1 MINQAHVCKKHFL
14 ASSILIAL
22 AMPTYAQQTTGSISA
37 EEQGIERITVTS
49 RKRVETLVEVPMN
62 VTSVSAIEISD
73 RNLLNKDDLFRTLA
87 GAATPTGTL
96 ILRGLS
102 GGNGAAPSTTSSFTD
117 DIPFDFRDLYDVEA
131 VEVLRGPQGTLW
143 GSNAIGGTVRVITQK
158 PRLDTFEV
166 LSSVQSKSTKN
177 IDGLDLQAWGAINI
191 PLISD
196 TLALRVTGHGSKK
209 PGAVVNAN
217 TGVQREVE
225 DQYTRT
231 QLLWKLNDD
240 TSFNFGY
247 YNVQRSTAGYRM
259 SDLSQPAAHRTVAN
273 TTVNPDALNGY
284 DVSYNLRP
292 CEAGQNR
299 AACFGNVTSTH
310 NSKYLVWESL
320 DNWLE
325 AETDLITVTGNFDN
339 VLDVADITYSG
350 SYTKYQEDSLENWS
364 RLDMG
369 DLVKTWMINHDKTS
383 RVTHELRIQDIGK
396 HENLKW
402 TVGAFYD
409 KSWRGAIPNLQW
421 QYHESDEASIAVF
434 TDQTDFDLNDDVN
447 DPFMFWSDW
456 WGAEG
461 IYNVGQLGETLYG
474 DRSKNYN
481 MYYNGSYTKE
491 VAYFG
496 ELSYT
501 IKTANIGSFEITA
514 GIRYYDLSD
523 YASFG
528 YSGVWEGPGGRQ
540 VVSEGDESGNRK
552 KLSVAWLPDSGNYSV
567 YALYSEGYRPGGNN
581 PPLANACRN
590 DEYAAAFQDRYTS
603 DSIDNYEIGYK
614 ANFSN
619 FQFAAA
625 IYQID
630 WDDVWASVYMPSC
643 GFSYTANAAKA
654 RSRGIEWESKY
665 RLANELDIIFNAS
678 YTNAEMLSDVAAL
691 GAEKGQDMTQVPK
704 YNAYIG
710 LDKGFQFYNKQA
722 NIRLDIEAYGEYKA
736 HFNAREDGFDT
747 SKAYEK
753 VNLSGRI
760 ELNDN
765 TKLSVFVN
773 NLFDKEIEQY
783 KQARTRAG
791 YANNLNVLYA
801 PERSFTIRLDYT
813 FL

>member
-1 MINQAHVCKKHFL
+1 MINQSHVGKKHFL

-22 AMPTYAQQTTGSISA
+22 AMPVYAQQTTDSTSA
-37 EEQGIERITVTS
+37 DEQGIERITVTS

-73 RNLLNKDDLFRTLA
+73 RNLLNKDDLYRTLA

-117 DIPFDFRDLYDVEA
+117 DIPFNFNDLYDIEA

-158 PRLDTFEV
+158 PRLDTFEI

-191 PLISD
+191 PLVTD
-196 TLALRVTGHGSKK
+196 TLALRVTGHSSKK
-209 PGAVVNAN
+209 PGPIVNAN
-217 TGVQREVE
+217 TGIQREVE
-225 DQYTRT
+225 DQYVRT
-231 QLLWKLNDD
+231 QLLWKLNEN
-240 TSFNFGY
+240 TSFNLGY
-247 YNVQRSTAGYRM
+247 YNVQNSTVGTRFA
-259 SDLSQPAAHRTVAN
+259 DLSQPAGRLVAH
-273 TTVNPDALNGY
+273 TTPNSDSLYGY
-284 DVSYNLRP
+284 DVSYSSTP
-292 CEAGQNR
+292 CETGQNR
-299 AACFGNVTSTH
+299 AACFGNVSNNH
-310 NSKYLVWESL
+310 NSKYLTWESL
-320 DNWLE
+320 DNWSE
-325 AETDLITVTGNFDN
+325 TKTDLVTLTGSFDN
-339 VLDVADITYSG
+339 VLDLVDITYSG
-350 SYTKYQEDSLENWS
+350 SYRQNKSDSLDNWS
-364 RLDMG
+364 RLDMN
-369 DLVKTWMINHDKTS
+369 DLVKTWIINYDKTS

-409 KSWRGAIPNLQW
+409 KSWRGAIPNTQW
-421 QYHESDEASIAVF
+421 QYHESDDRSIAIF
-434 TDQTDFDLNDDVN
+434 
-447 DPFMFWSDW
+447 SDW
-456 WGAEG
+456 NDWAGWDDYWGEIG
-461 IYNVGQLGETLYG
+461 IYNVGQLGETLFG
-474 DRSKNYN
+474 DKSKNYN
-481 MYYNGSYTKE
+481 MYYDGSYAKE
-491 VAYFG
+491 IAYFG

-501 IKTANIGSFEITA
+501 IQTLSIGKFEVTA
-514 GIRYYDLSD
+514 GVRYYDLSD

-528 YSGVWEGPGGRQ
+528 YSGIWEAIGGRTS
-540 VVSEGDESGNRK
+540 VSSGDESGNRK

-581 PPLANACRN
+581 APLANACRN
-590 DEYAAAFQDRYTS
+590 DEYAGAYQERYTS
-603 DSIDNYEIGYK
+603 DSIDNYEIGFK
-614 ANFSN
+614 ASLGN
-619 FQFAAA
+619 FQFSSA

-654 RSRGIEWESKY
+654 RSRGVEWESKY
-665 RLANELDIIFNAS
+665 RLSNDLDIIFNAS

-704 YNAYIG
+704 YNAYLG
-710 LDKGFQFYNKQA
+710 LDKGFLFYNKQA

-747 SKAYEK
+747 SKAYER

-765 TKLSVFVN
+765 VKLSLFIN
-773 NLFDKEIEQY
+773 NLFDKEIEEY
-783 KQARTRAG
+783 KQARSRAG
-791 YANNLNVLYA
+791 YTNNLNVLYA